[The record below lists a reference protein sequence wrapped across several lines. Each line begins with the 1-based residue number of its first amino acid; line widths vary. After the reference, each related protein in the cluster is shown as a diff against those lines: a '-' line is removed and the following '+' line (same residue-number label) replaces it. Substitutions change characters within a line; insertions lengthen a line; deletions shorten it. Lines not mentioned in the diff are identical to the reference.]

1 MNINNRLISIKSQ
14 ERPVVR
20 LSVFAGDDSGAV
32 TIDWV
37 GLTAGILLAG
47 MVAIFAIYGNGVT
60 VLTAN
65 VNTNMSNLTTYLNP
79 GTVVQQNP

>member
-20 LSVFAGDDSGAV
+20 LSVFAEDDSGAV
-32 TIDWV
+32 TIDWI

-65 VNTNMSNLTTYLNP
+65 VNTNMSNLTTDLNP